1 MSDRQRCIF
10 SVRAINL
17 GLDEEA
23 AVTGITPRRYYIALR
38 LRDRSLVFGRSKR
51 RPRLSPQRYR
61 LMEW

>member
-1 MSDRQRCIF
+1 VSDRQRCIF
-10 SVRAINL
+10 NVRAINL
-17 GLDEEA
+17 ELDEDA
-23 AVTGITPRRYYIALR
+23 AVTGITPRRFYVALR